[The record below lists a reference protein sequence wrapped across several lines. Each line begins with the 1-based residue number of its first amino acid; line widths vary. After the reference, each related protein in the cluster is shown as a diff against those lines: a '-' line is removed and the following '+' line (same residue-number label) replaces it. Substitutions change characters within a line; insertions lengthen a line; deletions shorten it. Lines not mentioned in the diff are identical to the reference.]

1 MVCIDLLDVDQIRNV
16 FADGGTGHRKPITG
30 DLG

>member
-1 MVCIDLLDVDQIRNV
+1 MVCIDLLDVDQTSNV
-16 FADGGTGHRKPITG
+16 FVDEGTGHREPITG